1 MHQIMHYHNSIQR
14 LPSTAFSNHHQIT
27 KHTATN
33 PKILQAAQLY
43 EYDTQACFVAA
54 LGVPEPQPHSSIHY
68 TNANENFAQ
77 HFGDIFD
84 NKDGEANTATHT
96 TVQHGSTGGG
106 DTGECVTV
114 NAGEIMTGGRIN
126 NRGHGGGRR
135 GDPGVRRAEATT
147 HASTCERSTTTDV
160 VRREDTDTGERV
172 EEATTCAGSLSW

>member
-1 MHQIMHYHNSIQR
+1 M
-14 LPSTAFSNHHQIT
+14 
-27 KHTATN
+27 
-33 PKILQAAQLY
+33 LQHW
-43 EYDTQACFVAA
+43 EET
-54 LGVPEPQPHSSIHY
+54 EPQPHSSIHY

-106 DTGECVTV
+106 DTGGCVVV
-114 NAGEIMTGGRIN
+114 NAGGIMTGGRIN

-160 VRREDTDTGERV
+160 VRGEDADTGEGV